1 MTRPLK
7 SIPADVDGHTSVNTD
22 PETWKYRY
30 AQNATRG
37 GLIPTMPE
45 LKEVII
51 DHLSSTEDGQ
61 KKLECNLQ
69 KFLREKGHQWLWTP
83 AYCPWVRTA
92 SQPDYRAAITADL
105 LLTACVMPPEQLQP
119 IETYWATG
127 KNHAARQNRN
137 KRTMRQCMGDL
148 RDGWYGNKAW
158 REWCAAGE
166 PKTVEGTEDGQ
177 PLTEEERCTA
187 ARARFGK
194 EKTAADWIPRDCH
207 RPVNCA
213 GLIRVAKQEA
223 DAMIKTIP
231 GISGT
236 LEHFIIEEGAKFV
249 SKELIDRSDLIG
261 LPADMALVGNDIVT
275 DEQGQV
281 LADPSVNEEDVEDEA
296 DVQMQDDEDVED
308 APASL
313 DAAGPEEQQH
323 EALNRCICCNC
334 AMEDDDEHLVCERC
348 GGGL

>member
-1 MTRPLK
+1 M
-7 SIPADVDGHTSVNTD
+7 
-22 PETWKYRY
+22 
-30 AQNATRG
+30 
-37 GLIPTMPE
+37 
-45 LKEVII
+45 
-51 DHLSSTEDGQ
+51 
-61 KKLECNLQ
+61 
-69 KFLREKGHQWLWTP
+69 
-83 AYCPWVRTA
+83 
-92 SQPDYRAAITADL
+92 
-105 LLTACVMPPEQLQP
+105 
-119 IETYWATG
+119 
-127 KNHAARQNRN
+127 
-137 KRTMRQCMGDL
+137 
-148 RDGWYGNKAW
+148 
-158 REWCAAGE
+158 
-166 PKTVEGTEDGQ
+166 
-177 PLTEEERCTA
+177 
-187 ARARFGK
+187 
-194 EKTAADWIPRDCH
+194 
-207 RPVNCA
+207 NCA

-334 AMEDDDEHLVCERC
+334 AMEDGDEHLVCERC